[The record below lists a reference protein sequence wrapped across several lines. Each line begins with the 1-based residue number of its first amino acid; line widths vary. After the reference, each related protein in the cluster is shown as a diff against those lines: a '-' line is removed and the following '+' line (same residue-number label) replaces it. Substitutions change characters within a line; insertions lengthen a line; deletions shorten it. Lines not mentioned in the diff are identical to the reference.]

1 MKSIAII
8 GQGVIGL
15 TSAEA
20 LLNAGYHVDIISKDD
35 LPMTSS
41 MGAGAYWWPHKAYPP
56 QRVSLWS
63 KVSYNR
69 YKELSAIAGSGIYM
83 HEHFRYCI
91 IDDETRY
98 ALELT
103 DSWEI
108 IEQKDIP
115 FNVSEAFRCIVPI
128 MDVPVFMP
136 WLKATVQK
144 LGARFITREL
154 SSLDELHDEYDIMIN
169 CSGLGAKSLADDS
182 TVYPIRGQILR
193 MEKPAD
199 FSNSFRL
206 VHQPPGLTLILP
218 RSGDLLLGGTTS
230 ENDFNTTPSEAD
242 THAIIERCAKVVP
255 EVRDLKLLGTSAALR
270 PGRPEVRLD
279 AQTLSNGSVVIH
291 NYGHGG
297 SGYTVAFGCAVE
309 VLEIL
314 KHVTS

>member
-1 MKSIAII
+1 MKSVAII

-15 TSAEA
+15 TTAEA
-20 LLNAGYHVDIISKDD
+20 LLDAGFEVDILSKDD
-35 LPMTSS
+35 LPLTSS

-56 QRVSLWS
+56 QRVSRWS
-63 KVSYNR
+63 KVSYDK
-69 YKELSAIAGSGIYM
+69 YKELANDSETGIYM

-98 ALELT
+98 ALDLT

-108 IEQKDIP
+108 IDQKDIP
-115 FNVSEAFRCIVPI
+115 FNVAEAFRCIVPI

-136 WLKATVQK
+136 WLKNNVRK
-144 LGARFITREL
+144 KGARFEIRTVQSLEEL
-154 SSLDELHDEYDIMIN
+154 NDEYEIIIN
-169 CSGLGAKSLADDS
+169 CSGLGAQTLANDPS
-182 TVYPIRGQILR
+182 VYPIRGQILR

-230 ENDFNTTPSEAD
+230 EHDFNTAPTESD
-242 THAIIERCAKVVP
+242 ITAIIERCSKVVP
-255 EVRDLKLLGTSAALR
+255 EVKNMKLIGASAALR

-279 AQTLSNGSVVIH
+279 SEILSNGTKIIH

-297 SGYTVAFGCAVE
+297 SGYTVAYGCAAE

-314 KHVTS
+314 KQITS